1 MGCGTKP
8 LPDCPLQ
15 AWMKANTNAAMTSSD
30 FDAIA
35 KALDKT
41 ATFAPAAYANWK
53 SISDDGA
60 KAARSHDLAGVKASC
75 KSCHDQY
82 KTKYKTEMRARRVP

>member
-1 MGCGTKP
+1 
-8 LPDCPLQ
+8 
-15 AWMKANTNAAMTSSD
+15 MKANTNAAMKSTD

-41 ATFAPAAYANWK
+41 ATFAPAPYTNWK

-75 KSCHDQY
+75 KACHDQY
-82 KTKYKTEMRARRVP
+82 KAKYKTEMRSRPVS